1 MASSEPVSSRA
12 PAPQPEPDV
21 PWVREAIV
29 AGLLGA
35 ATVALLFFV
44 VDVANGRPLWTP
56 HALGTAL
63 FRGEIAAPDAAV
75 SPALIGAY
83 TVIHG
88 WVFVSVALVA
98 GALLN
103 DAELARAPGGRRI
116 GVLAL
121 ALFVAFSLLFLAF
134 GLLRGP
140 DAARPFSIG
149 WLMLVNAA
157 AALVM
162 AGWLGTRLGRPR
174 G

>member
-1 MASSEPVSSRA
+1 MASTPGPVPTPGPAREP
-12 PAPQPEPDV
+12 EL

-29 AGLLGA
+29 AGVLGA
-35 ATVALLFFV
+35 AAVAILFFV

-63 FRGEIAAPDAAV
+63 FRGEIAPPDAVV

-88 WVFVSVALVA
+88 WVFVSIALVA
-98 GALLN
+98 GALLGGS
-103 DAELARAPGGRRI
+103 DLSRAPRGRR
-116 GVLAL
+116 VLTLAL
-121 ALFVAFSLLFLAF
+121 ALFAAISAIFFAF

-149 WLMLVNAA
+149 WLMGVNAV

-162 AGWLGTRLGRPR
+162 AAWLGARLQRLPG
-174 G
+174 